1 MIRTCH
7 LKYKFGV
14 LKILLCIWFVYA
26 HVAFAAVVP
35 LHTKSDNLLAR
46 NNNDEMDDSSKKKKK
61 KSKKKKKRKSSR
73 KQSASELPSI
83 QDLMESKHSALITK
97 QSQQEEELSKLEA
110 LVEMGY

>member
-14 LKILLCIWFVYA
+14 LKILLCMLFVYA

-61 KSKKKKKRKSSR
+61 KSKKKEK
-73 KQSASELPSI
+73 
-83 QDLMESKHSALITK
+83 T
-97 QSQQEEELSKLEA
+97 
-110 LVEMGY
+110 